1 MSQTKAQLIQPIG
14 IVTASTI
21 QVSGVVTAT
30 TLIGDVTG
38 TVTGL
43 STTTANLDVG
53 IVTTSSMV
61 GDVTGSASSI
71 FSGNNIVAGVVTA
84 TKFTGNTSGRS
95 SGLADGTNA
104 NVGIFTATSF
114 IGNLTG
120 NAASLSNTDSQ
131 LNLGIVTATTFA
143 GNFTGIGS
151 GLTGTPNVVAGVV
164 TSTFVGNF
172 TGIGSG
178 LSGTP
183 NVRAGVVTASS
194 FVGDFTGIGSGLTG
208 TPNVTAGVVTASSFI
223 GNFTGHA
230 SGLTG
235 TPNVTAGLVTASS
248 LLGNFT
254 GFASGITGTPNITA
268 GVVTASAFAGNFTGI
283 GSGLTGTPDYTA
295 GIVTATFVGNFTGI
309 GSGLTG
315 TPSFTAGIVTASSFI
330 GNFTGIGSGL
340 TGTPSFTA
348 GIVTASSF
356 LGNFTGVASG
366 ITGTPNITVGI
377 MTGTL
382 NGDGSNLTGIA
393 ATAFVTNN
401 VTANGSNTTIDLNN
415 GDNIVLT
422 QTANTTI
429 AFSNVSTSHVIS
441 ILRSN
446 GTGTITWPD
455 AVKWTNGSAPT
466 LIENPRSSDYQQ
478 FNLLTRDGGTT
489 WFGWENLSN
498 DPQNVELYV
507 WGNNAYG
514 NNMTNSRT
522 TYSSPHQVPGTNWS
536 TVSDSR
542 NLSAAGYVSFAGKQD
557 GTLWVAGSPLEDGNG
572 TNRGVTGLND
582 ANKYSSPT
590 QIPGATWTG
599 FVVHGNRHAAAT
611 KTDGTLW
618 MWGFNGQGQLGQN
631 NKISYSSPVQVP
643 GTWKTHKG
651 SVTMGQ
657 DHTLAVASNGGLY
670 AWGKNSDGSMGV
682 TSLPGAGQPSN
693 YRRSSPTQ
701 LGGTTNADHRWRT
714 VTADSWGAQLGTK
727 TDGTLWGWGN
737 NGQGN
742 LGQGNTTNQSSPIQI
757 PGTTW
762 SAAIS
767 VGNASAR
774 AVKTDGTMWAWGYNA
789 QGMLGQG
796 NNTNYSSPRQI
807 PGTTWGTDFD
817 NLASVSYAKAAIK
830 SDNTLW
836 TWGQNEIGQLGQNN
850 KTDRN
855 EPYQVPGT
863 NWIAVGGSGSGKGF
877 KGLKQVD

>member
-30 TLIGDVTG
+30 TLVGDVTG

-61 GDVTGSASSI
+61 GDVTGSASSVY
-71 FSGNNIVAGVVTA
+71 SGNNIVAGVVTA

-131 LNLGIVTATTFA
+131 LNLGIVTATSFA

-208 TPNVTAGVVTASSFI
+208 TPNVTAGVVTASSFL

-235 TPNVTAGLVTASS
+235 TPNVTAGLITATS

-268 GVVTASAFAGNFTGI
+268 GVITATAFAGNFTGI
-283 GSGLTGTPDYTA
+283 GSGLTGTPNY
-295 GIVTATFVGNFTGI
+295 
-309 GSGLTG
+309 
-315 TPSFTAGIVTASSFI
+315 TAGIVTASSFI

-366 ITGTPNITVGI
+366 ISGTPNITVGI

-401 VTANGSNTTIDLNN
+401 VTANSSNTTIDLSN
-415 GDNIVLT
+415 GDNIILT

-429 AFSNVSTSHVIS
+429 AFSNVSTTHVIS
-441 ILRSN
+441 ILRAN
-446 GTGTITWPD
+446 GTGSITWPD
-455 AVKWTNGSAPT
+455 SVKWSNGLTPT
-466 LIENPRSSDYQQ
+466 LLSNPRSSDYQQ
-478 FNLLTRDGGTT
+478 FGLLTRDGGTT

-498 DPQNVELYV
+498 DPQTTELYV
-507 WGNNAYG
+507 WGNNSYG
-514 NNMTNSRT
+514 ELMLNLSQGAKR
-522 TYSSPHQVPGTNWS
+522 SSPVQVPGTNWS
-536 TVSDSR
+536 VISNSS
-542 NLSAAGYVSFAGKQD
+542 NFASANYLSWAAKQD
-557 GTLWVAGSPLEDGNG
+557 GTLWLAGSPKEDGNG
-572 TNRGVTGLND
+572 TMRGTTGLNNQD
-582 ANKYSSPT
+582 RFSSPV
-590 QIPGATWTG
+590 QLPGTNWSG
-599 FVVHGNRHAAAT
+599 FVARASRSNMAT

-618 MWGFNGQGQLGQN
+618 VWGNNTYGNLGQN
-631 NKISYSSPVQVP
+631 NRVNYSSPVQIP
-643 GTWKTHKG
+643 GTNWDTGKSKCAMSGTHAFAIKTDG
-651 SVTMGQ
+651 TMWTWGQ
-657 DHTLAVASNGGLY
+657 NGGGLM
-670 AWGKNSDGSMGV
+670 ALN
-682 TSLPGAGQPSN
+682 QPSN
-693 YRRSSPTQ
+693 YRRSSPVQ
-701 LGGTTNADHRWRT
+701 VPGTTWRT
-714 VTADSWGAQLGTK
+714 VVVDQWDNHMATK
-727 TDGTLWGWGN
+727 TDGTLWQWGY
-737 NGQGN
+737 GADGN
-742 LGQGNTTNQSSPIQI
+742 LGQNENGPGAQLSSPTQV
-757 PGTTW
+757 PGTNW
-762 SAAIS
+762 SE
-767 VGNASAR
+767 GHASAQR
-774 AVKTDGTMWAWGYNA
+774 GSLASKTDGTLWAWGRNTD
-789 QGMLGQG
+789 GVLGQ
-796 NNTNYSSPRQI
+796 NNTTFYSSPVQI
-807 PGTTWGTDFD
+807 PGTTWGTSADS
-817 NLASVSYAKAAIK
+817 LASGNLLRGAVKT
-830 SDNTLW
+830 DGTLW
-836 TWGQNEIGQLGQNN
+836 TWGSNEVGQLGLNN
-850 KTDRN
+850 RTYYSSPK
-855 EPYQVPGT
+855 QIPGT
-863 NWIAVGGSGSGKGF
+863 SWIAVAGMHQGKAMYA
-877 KGLKQVD
+877 LRQVD

>member
-14 IVTASTI
+14 VVTASTI

-38 TVTGL
+38 TVSGL

-61 GDVTGSASSI
+61 GDVTGSASSVY
-71 FSGNNIVAGVVTA
+71 SGNNIVAGVVTA

-104 NVGIFTATSF
+104 NIGIITATSF
-114 IGNLTG
+114 IGDLTG

-131 LNLGIVTATTFA
+131 LNLGIVTATSFA

-415 GDNIVLT
+415 GDNIILT

-429 AFSNVSTSHVIS
+429 AFSNVSTTHVIS
-441 ILRSN
+441 ILRAN

-455 AVKWTNGSAPT
+455 AVKWDGGSAPT
-466 LIENPRSSDYQQ
+466 ILENPRSSDFQQ
-478 FNLLTRDGGTT
+478 FGLLTRDGGTT
-489 WFGWENLSN
+489 WFGWDNITN
-498 DPQNVELYV
+498 DPQTVEMYV

-522 TYSSPHQVPGTNWS
+522 TYSSPHQVPGTNWN

-542 NLSAAGYVSFAGKQD
+542 NISAAGYVSFAGKQD
-557 GTLWVAGSPLEDGNG
+557 GTLWVAGSPKEDGTG
-572 TNRGVTGLND
+572 DNRGVTAQN
-582 ANKYSSPT
+582 NSENYSSPV
-590 QIPGATWTG
+590 QIPGANWTG
-599 FVVHGNRHAAAT
+599 FVTHGLRHAAAT

-618 MWGFNGQGQLGQN
+618 MWGFNGNGQLGQN
-631 NKISYSSPVQVP
+631 NKINYSSPVQVP

-657 DHTLAVASNGGLY
+657 NHTLAVKSNGGLY
-670 AWGKNSDGSMGV
+670 AWGKNDSGNMGIAANPGSSP
-682 TSLPGAGQPSN
+682 TN
-693 YRRSSPTQ
+693 YRRSSPVQ
-701 LGGTTNADHRWRT
+701 LGGSTNADHTWRT
-714 VTADSWGAQLGTK
+714 VTADPWSCNIGTK
-727 TDGTLWGWGN
+727 TDGTLWSWGYN
-737 NGQGN
+737 ANGN
-742 LGQGNTTNQSSPIQI
+742 LGQGNTTKYSSPTQI

-762 SAAIS
+762 SAAINT
-767 VGNASAR
+767 GNR
-774 AVKTDGTMWAWGYNA
+774 AVLATKTDGTMWAWGYNGS
-789 QGMLGQG
+789 GMLGQG
-796 NNTNYSSPRQI
+796 DQTQYSSPRQI
-807 PGTTWGTDFD
+807 PGTTWGNDFD
-817 NLASVSYAKAAIK
+817 NLASVSYSKAAIK
-830 SDNTLW
+830 TDGTLW

-850 KTDRN
+850 KTNRED
-855 EPYQVPGT
+855 PTQVPGT
-863 NWIAVGGSGSGKGF
+863 NWIAVGGSGTGKGF